1 MGVVGA
7 VSLREQRASCV
18 VGMAKSERIEMTA
31 RVVEVLP
38 SSLFRVETLGESG
51 KVRQLT
57 AHCAAQDALRV
68 RPGDVVVVEFSP
80 FDLSRGRI
88 VRCV

>member
-1 MGVVGA
+1 VGA
-7 VSLREQRASCV
+7 VGALSLRQQRASCLTA
-18 VGMAKSERIEMTA
+18 MAKSERIEMTA
-31 RVVEVLP
+31 RVMEALP
-38 SSLFRVETLGESG
+38 SSLFRVETLGDSG
-51 KVRQLT
+51 KVRQVT
-57 AHCAAQDALRV
+57 AHCAASDALRV

>member
-1 MGVVGA
+1 MSSKG
-7 VSLREQRASCV
+7 
-18 VGMAKSERIEMTA
+18 ERIEMTA